1 MIIFMYKLLC
11 VPKTCFDFSSLP
23 YETQALHTWVG
34 TSGQIRTDTVTILSR
49 LPPAFGL
56 R

>member
-1 MIIFMYKLLC
+1 MYNDYFYNKLLC
-11 VPKTCFDFSSLP
+11 VPIIFPMDDGASDK
-23 YETQALHTWVG
+23 
-34 TSGQIRTDTVTILSR
+34 IRTYTVTILSR